1 MVIEC
6 ASRPERDACLSV
18 VCDLSRKKEKKTQH
32 EKMQGARCTI
42 VIHNS
47 RLVIH
52 EGGPRTRVHTKT
64 FPADGRGRLFRTQGH
79 SAGPGGGKTRIAVL
93 EE

>member
-32 EKMQGARCTI
+32 EKMQDARCTI
-42 VIHNS
+42 VIHDS
-47 RLVIH
+47 
-52 EGGPRTRVHTKT
+52 
-64 FPADGRGRLFRTQGH
+64 
-79 SAGPGGGKTRIAVL
+79 
-93 EE
+93 